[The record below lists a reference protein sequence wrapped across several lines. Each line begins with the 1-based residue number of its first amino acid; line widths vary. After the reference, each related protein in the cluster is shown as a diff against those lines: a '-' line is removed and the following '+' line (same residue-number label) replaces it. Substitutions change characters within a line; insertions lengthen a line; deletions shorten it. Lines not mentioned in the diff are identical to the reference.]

1 MEIEDVKAKATEASP
16 SPSPA
21 SGSASLSV
29 AVGPTK
35 LIADKLREISA
46 LQTEREELASKLAL
60 NLEIEHR
67 AIQHMTGAEPYSPNS
82 AHAYGYGNS
91 PEYGPSSPILARP
104 GERMMQSM
112 RGNAASAAHSLNTMV
127 PVPVAQ
133 NAVMQPGGQVMMMP
147 GQQAVMMPG
156 QAVMMPGQA
165 MMIPMQPMQP
175 VMQSVMPTTTQSTP
189 EQSTAG
195 AGSSAPVD
203 NAGKKTITFK

>member
-1 MEIEDVKAKATEASP
+1 
-16 SPSPA
+16 
-21 SGSASLSV
+21 
-29 AVGPTK
+29 
-35 LIADKLREISA
+35 
-46 LQTEREELASKLAL
+46 
-60 NLEIEHR
+60 
-67 AIQHMTGAEPYSPNS
+67 MTGAEPYSPNS
-82 AHAYGYGNS
+82 AHAYGYGYGNS

-112 RGNAASAAHSLNTMV
+112 HPPNTLA

-156 QAVMMPGQA
+156 QA

-175 VMQSVMPTTTQSTP
+175 VMQSVMPTTAQSTP
-189 EQSTAG
+189 EQST
-195 AGSSAPVD
+195 PVD